1 MEHLKLAKQTQHQI
15 KEEIKE
21 EPKIKEPKNK
31 EPKTYYE
38 NPIIQTGRG
47 GYNNIKTVLI
57 GPFANPSEE
66 KSIIKQID
74 KMVDEQTFDYIMK
87 ITRIYTQN
95 IITRSEAFELLAG
108 VQVD

>member
-1 MEHLKLAKQTQHQI
+1 MAKQSQHPP

-21 EPKIKEPKNK
+21 EVKKKEPKEK
-31 EPKTYYE
+31 EPKQYYE
-38 NPIIQTGRG
+38 NPIIQSGRG
-47 GYNNIKTVLI
+47 YNSLKTVLI

-74 KMVDEQTFDYIMK
+74 KMVDESTFDYIMK

-95 IITRSEAFELLAG
+95 IITRNEAFELLAG